1 MRMSRV
7 TDNGIR
13 LDNVINSLVVSGLTV
28 GGTLCVATLGGTPSA
43 ASSSPARTCFSC

>member
-28 GGTLCVATLGGTPSA
+28 GGTLCVATLGGYAFGRFQFPGKNVL
-43 ASSSPARTCFSC
+43 SC